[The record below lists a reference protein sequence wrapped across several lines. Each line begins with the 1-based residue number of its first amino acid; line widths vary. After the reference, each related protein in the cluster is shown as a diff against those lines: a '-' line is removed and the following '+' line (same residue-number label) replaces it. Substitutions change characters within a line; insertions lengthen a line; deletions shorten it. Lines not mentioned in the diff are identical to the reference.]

1 MPVSRRVSSH
11 HTSEQMNTL
20 EAEIEMDTEIV
31 EYVPMPDVIEMTCLA
46 FQASW
51 TDEQRDA
58 AWRGLPRQSSPIVL
72 ASPMVRQR
80 LERERKWHRARRDR
94 IRASRPLVAEAEQSI
109 RHYPDIASPLK
120 WEARFNRE
128 VRLPGGR
135 RSYFGRRKA
144 FATREEAVA
153 WRKEWIERWERQG
166 GSCGEMSTN
175 TGTSDASESHGR

>member
-1 MPVSRRVSSH
+1 
-11 HTSEQMNTL
+11 MNTL
-20 EAEIEMDTEIV
+20 EAESEMETEVV
-31 EYVPMPDVIEMTCLA
+31 EYVPMPDVIEMNCLA

-51 TDEQRDA
+51 TDEQREA
-58 AWRGLPRQSSPIVL
+58 ARRGLPRQSSPIVL
-72 ASPMVRQR
+72 ASPMAQR
-80 LERERKWHRARRDR
+80 RLAAGRVWHKARRDR
-94 IRASRPLVAEAEQSI
+94 LRDARPVVAEEQQSI

-153 WRKEWIERWERQG
+153 WRRGWIERWERQG
-166 GSCGEMSTN
+166 GSCGLNNTTREMS
-175 TGTSDASESHGR
+175 DADECHAG